1 MGFYYES
8 VKKSW
13 SLEKIR
19 PKDKVGT
26 EFYDNW
32 YYTKYIILSEIIP
45 TSLGNKKK
53 HRPTD
58 KTFYVFPYYPGRDG
72 IFHSHKCP
80 FKYMATRSCMSP

>member
-58 KTFYVFPYYPGRDG
+58 KTFSF
-72 IFHSHKCP
+72 FHITLGEMEFFIHTN
-80 FKYMATRSCMSP
+80 AL